1 MDNLNKILITGST
14 GFAGSNLLPYL
25 QNEGLT
31 TLGVSRN
38 TTKPNDIS
46 YKELTPETWNNASAM
61 VHLAGKAHDLK
72 KTSDDAAYFEVN
84 FELTKKLYDQFLLS
98 DAQQFIYISSVK
110 AVADSVDGILSEP
123 DSYRVEV
130 PNPKGPY
137 GESKLAA
144 ERYILSHLPSS
155 VSGLP
160 SSDKRVFILRPCMIH
175 GPGNKGNLNLLYS
188 LVSKGFPWPL
198 GTFENQRSFLSV
210 ENLCFVINE
219 LLTQT
224 NIPSGI
230 YNVADDTPLSTNDLI
245 QLIAAS
251 QNKQAKIFHIPKGLI
266 SRLAKLGDYLHLPL
280 NSERLQKLTESYVVS
295 NNKIVAAMGKPLPV
309 NAKDGLLK
317 TFGSFGPLTPEGGTK
332 R

>member
-98 DAQQFIYISSVK
+98 DTQQFIYISSVK
-110 AVADSVDGILSEP
+110 AVADSVDGILSE
-123 DSYRVEV
+123 VEV
-130 PNPKGPY
+130 PNPITAY
-137 GESKLAA
+137 GKSKQMAEAYLLAN
-144 ERYILSHLPSS
+144 LPPTKK
-155 VSGLP
+155 VY
-160 SSDKRVFILRPCMIH
+160 ILRPCMIH

-219 LLTQT
+219 LLAQT

-230 YNVADDTPLSTNDLI
+230 YNVADDMPLSTNDLI

-251 QNKQAKIFHIPKGLI
+251 QNKKASIFHIPKGLI
-266 SRLAKLGDYLHLPL
+266 SSLAKLGDYLHLPL
-280 NSERLQKLTESYVVS
+280 NTERLQKLTESYVVC
-295 NNKIVAAMGKPLPV
+295 NNKIVAAMGKPLPI
-309 NAKDGLLK
+309 NAKEGLLK
-317 TFGSFGPLTPEGGTK
+317 TFGSFGPEGRTE